1 MRDGMTLVEV
11 LVGLTVSSL
20 ALTIGFGSL
29 AMVRSTGDRAT
40 EALDASIREDAAR
53 DILMKWLEGVRL
65 LPEGAAE
72 FRGIDGEVEGW
83 GASEVIFLTT
93 AATRVH
99 GRETIVHVF
108 IDRDERTPEQGLVAE
123 LRDWRRTRVQR
134 LQLAGGAMGLRARFL
149 SGVPGDDTWFPSW
162 ISTTVLPRGLELW
175 LEARSP
181 EALPTTLRRPLRL
194 RVGTGR

>member
-1 MRDGMTLVEV
+1 MRSGMTLVEL

-20 ALTIGFGSL
+20 AMTIGFGSL

-40 EALDASIREDAAR
+40 TALDISIREDAVR
-53 DILMKWLEGVRL
+53 DILTKWLDGARL
-65 LPEGAAE
+65 LPEGSAE

-93 AATRVH
+93 TPTRVH
-99 GRETIVHVF
+99 GRETLVRLF
-108 IDRDERTPEQGLVAE
+108 IDRNENTPEQGLVAE

-134 LQLAGGAMGLRARFL
+134 LQLAVGATGLRARFL

-162 ISTTVLPRGLELW
+162 ISTTVLPRGIELRLET
-175 LEARSP
+175 RSP
-181 EALPTTLRRPLRL
+181 DALPALLQRPLRL
-194 RVGTGR
+194 RIGTRR

>member
-1 MRDGMTLVEV
+1 MRSGMTLIEL

-20 ALTIGFGSL
+20 AMTIGFGSL

-40 EALDASIREDAAR
+40 GALAESIRDDAVR
-53 DILMKWLEGVRL
+53 DILTKWLDGARL

-93 AATRVH
+93 TPTRVH
-99 GRETIVHVF
+99 GRETVVRLF
-108 IDRDERTPEQGLVAE
+108 IDRDENTPEQGLVAE
-123 LRDWRRTRVQR
+123 LGDWRRTRVQR
-134 LQLAGGAMGLRARFL
+134 LQLVGAATGLRASFL

-162 ISTTVLPRGLELW
+162 ISTTVLPRGIELR

-181 EALPTTLRRPLRL
+181 DALPALLHRPLRL
-194 RVGTGR
+194 RIGTRR